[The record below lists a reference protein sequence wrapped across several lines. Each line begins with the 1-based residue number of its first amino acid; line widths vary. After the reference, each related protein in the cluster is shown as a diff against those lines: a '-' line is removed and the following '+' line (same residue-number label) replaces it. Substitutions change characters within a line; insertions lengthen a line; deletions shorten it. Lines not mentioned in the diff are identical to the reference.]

1 LPHFLYSIRILFYQP
16 QWLLLHAGAKGTNF
30 MAKTR
35 ESIMADQT
43 PDSQSNPLNDF
54 ETRNGN
60 NNGKLNGN
68 GNGGENGYGEQNIQ
82 ILEGLEA
89 VRVRP
94 GMYIGATDQRGLHHL
109 IYEVVDNSIDEVM
122 AGFADTISI
131 TIHADGSVTIADNG
145 RGIPVEEHHQRP
157 GLSTLE
163 VVMTI
168 LHAGGKFGGG
178 GYQISSGLHGVG
190 VSVVNG
196 LSEWCQVDV
205 KRDGIL
211 WRQRYERGVA
221 VTPLVNM
228 GPVEGT
234 GTTTSFLPDLSV
246 METRDY
252 SFDIL
257 MQRFREMAYL
267 NRGLTISLRDERS
280 DREATFYFEGGLVSF
295 VRYLNKNRKC
305 VQSRPVS
312 TVREIDNVKV
322 ELAVQYNDS
331 WTSTE
336 FSFANGINTVDG
348 GMHITGF
355 RSALTRSLNDYA
367 RKANLLKEK
376 DSNLTGDDVRQGL
389 TAVVSVKIPNP
400 QFEAQ
405 TKAKLNNAE
414 VRPIVEMITADMLTQ
429 YLEETPSEAKVI
441 IEKCLTSARARE
453 AARAARELIQRKNAL
468 DTTLPGKL
476 ADCSE
481 KHADRCELYLVEGDS
496 AGGCFCGDTLVALAD
511 GRSLSFKELVAE
523 QAKGKEHFGYTIRKD
538 GTIGLERLLHA
549 RMTKMQAPV
558 VRVTLDNGE
567 SIVCTP
573 DHRFMLRDGS
583 YKEAAQLAAGDSLMP
598 LYRKKSDMKEPGITI
613 QGYEMVKDP
622 RSDSWLFTHK
632 LADWYNCWKGVYDK
646 TDGDHCHHIDF
657 NKLNNNPTNIMR
669 LPSEKHLELHR
680 KHVERTLRHPDTV
693 EKVRKLHQSKEFRAM
708 MSTRMSLPEMKQ
720 ALSERAKLQWEDET
734 YKEYMAE
741 QWLEFYNTNEAYR
754 EEVLDKLNQE
764 QRKYWSDEDNR
775 RLQAER
781 VHAYFE
787 NHQEAREAHSQRSKA
802 QWEDEELLAWRRAK
816 TQQQWTPDFRAQR
829 RATLDQTYYRKTV
842 AALKQ
847 FEVDGKI
854 DIEGYSA
861 HRLVT
866 RDASLL
872 RFDKF
877 CQRYF
882 DGNETLAREAIV
894 TYNHCVVSVEQL
906 DQTEDVY
913 DVEVPGAH
921 NFALASGVFVHNS
934 AKQGRD
940 RHFQAILPLRG
951 KILNVERARL
961 DKMLENQEIK
971 NMITAIGVGIGEH
984 FNMTKLRYGRIVI
997 MCDADVDG
1005 AHIRTLLLTFFFRH
1019 MEPLISGGHLY
1030 IAQPPLYHIRKGKQT
1045 IYVYTD
1051 EERDTLVEEY
1061 KAEHNGKEPEVGRYK
1076 GLGEMNP
1083 ETLWETTMDPA
1094 HRTILQVSIEEA
1106 VEADKTFNMLMGDE
1120 VAPRKRFIES
1130 HAKNANLDV

>member
-1 LPHFLYSIRILFYQP
+1 MRRFNMGSSLTGNTVLKVRE
-16 QWLLLHAGAKGTNF
+16 HAPLSVYRKRYGF

-35 ESIMADQT
+35 ESIMTEQT
-43 PDSQSNPLNDF
+43 SSNIEAPLSNGNL
-54 ETRNGN
+54 RNGQ
-60 NNGKLNGN
+60 GN
-68 GNGGENGYGEQNIQ
+68 GNGKINGEYGYSEQNIQ

-109 IYEVVDNSIDEVM
+109 IQEVVDNSIDEVM
-122 AGFADTISI
+122 AGYADTVSV
-131 TIHADGSVTIADNG
+131 TIHADSSVTITDNG

-190 VSVVNG
+190 VSVVNA

-205 KRDGIL
+205 RRDGIL
-211 WRQRYERGVA
+211 WRQRYEKGVA
-221 VTPLVNM
+221 VTPLVNV
-228 GPVEGT
+228 GPADDT
-234 GTTTSFLPDLSV
+234 GTTTSFLPDLTV

-257 MQRFREMAYL
+257 AQRFREMAYL
-267 NRGLTISLRDERS
+267 NRGMTIGLFDERT

-295 VRYLNKNRKC
+295 VRYLNKNRNC
-305 VQSRPVS
+305 VQSRPIS
-312 TVREIDNVKV
+312 TTREMDNVKV

-331 WTSTE
+331 WTTTE
-336 FSFANGINTVDG
+336 FSFANGINTADG

-389 TAVVSVKIPNP
+389 TAVISVKLPNP

-414 VRPIVEMITADMLTQ
+414 VRPIVEVVTAEMLTQ
-429 YLEETPSEAKVI
+429 YLEETPSEAKAI
-441 IEKCLTSARARE
+441 IDKCLTSARARE
-453 AARAARELIQRKNAL
+453 AARAARDLIQRKNAL

-496 AGGCFCGDTLVALAD
+496 AGG
-511 GRSLSFKELVAE
+511 
-523 QAKGKEHFGYTIRKD
+523 
-538 GTIGLERLLHA
+538 
-549 RMTKMQAPV
+549 
-558 VRVTLDNGE
+558 
-567 SIVCTP
+567 
-573 DHRFMLRDGS
+573 
-583 YKEAAQLAAGDSLMP
+583 
-598 LYRKKSDMKEPGITI
+598 
-613 QGYEMVKDP
+613 
-622 RSDSWLFTHK
+622 
-632 LADWYNCWKGVYDK
+632 
-646 TDGDHCHHIDF
+646 
-657 NKLNNNPTNIMR
+657 
-669 LPSEKHLELHR
+669 
-680 KHVERTLRHPDTV
+680 
-693 EKVRKLHQSKEFRAM
+693 
-708 MSTRMSLPEMKQ
+708 
-720 ALSERAKLQWEDET
+720 
-734 YKEYMAE
+734 
-741 QWLEFYNTNEAYR
+741 
-754 EEVLDKLNQE
+754 
-764 QRKYWSDEDNR
+764 
-775 RLQAER
+775 
-781 VHAYFE
+781 
-787 NHQEAREAHSQRSKA
+787 
-802 QWEDEELLAWRRAK
+802 
-816 TQQQWTPDFRAQR
+816 
-829 RATLDQTYYRKTV
+829 
-842 AALKQ
+842 
-847 FEVDGKI
+847 
-854 DIEGYSA
+854 
-861 HRLVT
+861 
-866 RDASLL
+866 
-872 RFDKF
+872 
-877 CQRYF
+877 
-882 DGNETLAREAIV
+882 
-894 TYNHCVVSVEQL
+894 
-906 DQTEDVY
+906 
-913 DVEVPGAH
+913 
-921 NFALASGVFVHNS
+921 S

-984 FNMTKLRYGRIVI
+984 FNIAKLRYGRIVI

-1005 AHIRTLLLTFFFRH
+1005 AHIRTLLLTFFYRH
-1019 MEPLISGGHLY
+1019 LEALITAGHLY

-1045 IYVYTD
+1045 LYVYTE
-1051 EERDTLVEEY
+1051 EERDALIAEY

-1083 ETLWETTMDPA
+1083 ETLWDTTMDPA
-1094 HRTILQVSIEEA
+1094 KRTILKVNIEEA
-1106 VEADKTFNMLMGDE
+1106 IEADKTFNMLMGDE

>member
-1 LPHFLYSIRILFYQP
+1 
-16 QWLLLHAGAKGTNF
+16 

-35 ESIMADQT
+35 ETIMAEQT
-43 PDSQSNPLNDF
+43 PDDHDALL
-54 ETRNGN
+54 GN
-60 NNGKLNGN
+60 TGNRSGNGKTN
-68 GNGGENGYGEQNIQ
+68 GNGGNNGYSEQSIQ

-122 AGFADTISI
+122 AGYADTVTV
-131 TIHADGSVTIADNG
+131 TIHADSSVTIEDNG

-168 LHAGGKFGGG
+168 LHAGGKFGGS

-190 VSVVNG
+190 VSVVNA

-205 KRDGIL
+205 RRDGFL
-211 WRQRYERGVA
+211 WRQRYERGIA
-221 VTPLVNM
+221 VTPLMNL
-228 GPVEGT
+228 GPTEGT
-234 GTTTSFLPDLSV
+234 GTTTSFLPDLTV

-252 SFDIL
+252 TFDIL
-257 MQRFREMAYL
+257 AQRFREMAYL
-267 NRGLTISLRDERS
+267 NRGMAISLCDERT

-295 VRYLNKNRKC
+295 VRYLNKNRGRL
-305 VQSRPVS
+305 QSRPVS

-331 WTSTE
+331 WTTTE
-336 FSFANGINTVDG
+336 FSFANGINTADG

-389 TAVVSVKIPNP
+389 TAVISVKLPNP

-414 VRPIVEMITADMLTQ
+414 VRPIVEVVTAEMLTQ
-429 YLEETPSEAKVI
+429 YLEETPSEAKII

-453 AARAARELIQRKNAL
+453 AARSARELIQRKNAL

-496 AGGCFCGDTLVALAD
+496 AGG
-511 GRSLSFKELVAE
+511 
-523 QAKGKEHFGYTIRKD
+523 
-538 GTIGLERLLHA
+538 
-549 RMTKMQAPV
+549 
-558 VRVTLDNGE
+558 
-567 SIVCTP
+567 
-573 DHRFMLRDGS
+573 
-583 YKEAAQLAAGDSLMP
+583 
-598 LYRKKSDMKEPGITI
+598 
-613 QGYEMVKDP
+613 
-622 RSDSWLFTHK
+622 
-632 LADWYNCWKGVYDK
+632 
-646 TDGDHCHHIDF
+646 
-657 NKLNNNPTNIMR
+657 
-669 LPSEKHLELHR
+669 
-680 KHVERTLRHPDTV
+680 
-693 EKVRKLHQSKEFRAM
+693 
-708 MSTRMSLPEMKQ
+708 
-720 ALSERAKLQWEDET
+720 
-734 YKEYMAE
+734 
-741 QWLEFYNTNEAYR
+741 
-754 EEVLDKLNQE
+754 
-764 QRKYWSDEDNR
+764 
-775 RLQAER
+775 
-781 VHAYFE
+781 
-787 NHQEAREAHSQRSKA
+787 
-802 QWEDEELLAWRRAK
+802 
-816 TQQQWTPDFRAQR
+816 
-829 RATLDQTYYRKTV
+829 
-842 AALKQ
+842 
-847 FEVDGKI
+847 
-854 DIEGYSA
+854 
-861 HRLVT
+861 
-866 RDASLL
+866 
-872 RFDKF
+872 
-877 CQRYF
+877 
-882 DGNETLAREAIV
+882 
-894 TYNHCVVSVEQL
+894 
-906 DQTEDVY
+906 
-913 DVEVPGAH
+913 
-921 NFALASGVFVHNS
+921 S

-971 NMITAIGVGIGEH
+971 NIITAIGVGIGEH
-984 FNMTKLRYGRIVI
+984 FNMAKLRYGRIVI

-1019 MEPLISGGHLY
+1019 MEPLITDGHIY
-1030 IAQPPLYHIRKGKQT
+1030 IAQPPLFHVRKGKQVQ
-1045 IYVYTD
+1045 YVYTD
-1051 EERDTLVEEY
+1051 EERDALVDEY

-1083 ETLWETTMDPA
+1083 ETLWDTTMDPSK
-1094 HRTILQVSIEEA
+1094 RTILKVNIEEA